1 MEATARRRPGGRNEE
16 RVKKLQMSKFKR
28 ALVLNRDPLTF
39 LPDLAFKL
47 TLTPRFNIRARSII
61 RALNMLRYGIKKQR
75 NRLGQIAEF
84 GVARGEGFRHLMI
97 LTAHYCALHRMPLP
111 HFFAFDTF
119 SGLPETSDP
128 SDVGTWAAGDYP
140 GDKTALHSLLNEIG
154 FSDDT
159 FSLVEGLFSDT
170 LQTVDASFGPDF
182 VLIDCDYYTSTRDVF
197 VALKDRLPTGAIVYF
212 DDIGTNFFN
221 PNLGEERLIHEIN
234 RGEFGKQYYLH
245 QIAEKLYYWSNAE
258 KLHPYN
264 HANVPLDI
272 PLKRTGALGN
282 FH

>member
-1 MEATARRRPGGRNEE
+1 
-16 RVKKLQMSKFKR
+16 VKSLEMSKFKR

-39 LPDLAFKL
+39 LPDLVFKL
-47 TLTPRFNIRARSII
+47 ARTPRFNFRARSII
-61 RALNMLRYGIKKQR
+61 RALNMLRFGIAKKR
-75 NRLGQIAEF
+75 NRLNQIAEF

-119 SGLPETSDP
+119 SGLPPSSDP

-154 FSDDT
+154 FADNT
-159 FSLVEGLFSDT
+159 FTLKEGLFSET
-170 LQTVDASFGPDF
+170 LQKVDENFGPDL

-197 VALKDRLPTGAIVYF
+197 AAIKDRLPTGAIVYF
-212 DDIGTNFFN
+212 DDLGTNFYN

-234 RGEFGKQYYLH
+234 RGDFGKQYYLH
-245 QIAEKLYYWSNAE
+245 PINNDKLFFWSNAE
-258 KLHPYN
+258 KLNPYQ
-264 HANVPLDI
+264 HTILLDI

>member
-1 MEATARRRPGGRNEE
+1 
-16 RVKKLQMSKFKR
+16 VKKLQMSKFKR

-39 LPDLAFKL
+39 LPDIAFKL
-47 TLTPRFNIRARSII
+47 TLTPRFNFRARAII
-61 RALNMLRYGIKKQR
+61 RALNMLRHGVRKER
-75 NRLGQIAEF
+75 NRLQQIAEF

-119 SGLPETSDP
+119 SGLPASSDP
-128 SDVGTWAAGDYP
+128 SDIGTWAAGDYP
-140 GDKTALHSLLNEIG
+140 GDKPALHSLLNEIG
-154 FSDDT
+154 FGDDAFT
-159 FSLVEGLFSDT
+159 LTEGLFSET
-170 LQTVDASFGPDF
+170 LPTMDASFGPDL

-197 VALKDRLPTGAIVYF
+197 VALKDRLPTGAIIYF
-212 DDIGTNFFN
+212 DDLGTNFYN

-245 QIAEKLYYWSNAE
+245 PITDKLYYWSNAE
-258 KLHPYN
+258 KLNPY
-264 HANVPLDI
+264 HARKTLDI